1 MRVSV
6 CACCLEPGS
15 PVPPCTACR
24 LRMLDSWKGTL
35 LWRASWCI
43 CAAGPALSVRAPPR
57 KSVRHHRMPHHR
69 MPLHCSTPS
78 AYY

>member
-1 MRVSV
+1 MRAAR
-6 CACCLEPGS
+6 CACAGRS
-15 PVPPCTACR
+15 PAPRPHFFFVLPRTARPWVVPPCTACR

-57 KSVRHHRMPHHR
+57 
-69 MPLHCSTPS
+69 
-78 AYY
+78 